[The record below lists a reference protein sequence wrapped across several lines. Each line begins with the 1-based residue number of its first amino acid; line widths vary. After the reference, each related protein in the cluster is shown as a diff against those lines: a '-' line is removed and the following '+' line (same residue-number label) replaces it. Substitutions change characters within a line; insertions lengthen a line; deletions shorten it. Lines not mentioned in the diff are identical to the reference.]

1 MTKIIGPVNLLETSD
16 EADEV
21 AIQPTEVTENEPE
34 QLIVVKQIPIIIEKL
49 ESVKSEIEH
58 KVNVACSM
66 VCTDENYKEIKKIRS
81 ALNKELVEFETQRK
95 SVKSEVM
102 TPYEHFESVYKNCIS
117 GPYKQADS
125 ALKGKI
131 EAIEQGLK
139 REKYEK
145 SKAYFD
151 EYSQALGID
160 FIKFEQ
166 VGLNITMTV
175 TLKKLRENIKAFLDK
190 VMDDL
195 KLIAT
200 QEHKDEILY
209 HYKKVDGMTFLNASK
224 AITLVSEK
232 FKAIEAERVRAEAE
246 KTEREKAELNE
257 QATLNEYEPFEA
269 NVAVEVAPP
278 EEKPHINQTDE
289 KVFSLTFTVYGTKTQ
304 LKDFA
309 IAVKKL
315 INERGL
321 RYE

>member
-1 MTKIIGPVNLLETSD
+1 M
-16 EADEV
+16 
-21 AIQPTEVTENEPE
+21 NEQS

-81 ALNKELVEFETQRK
+81 ALNKELAEFESQRK
-95 SVKSEVM
+95 AVKSEVM
-102 TPYEHFESVYKNCIS
+102 TPYEHFESVYKECIS
-117 GPYKQADS
+117 TPYKKADS
-125 ALKGKI
+125 ALKSKI

-139 REKYEK
+139 QEKHDK
-145 SKAYFD
+145 SKAYFN
-151 EYSQALGID
+151 EYAQTLGID
-160 FIKFEQ
+160 FVKYEQ
-166 VGLNITMTV
+166 VRLSITMTV
-175 TLKKLRENIKAFLDK
+175 TLKKLRETIKAFLDK
-190 VMDDL
+190 VMDDI
-195 KLIAT
+195 KLIAV

-209 HYKKVDGMTFLNASK
+209 EYKQTLNVSA
-224 AITLVSEK
+224 AITSVTERY
-232 FKAIEAERVRAEAE
+232 KAIEAERARAEAE

>member
-1 MTKIIGPVNLLETSD
+1 M
-16 EADEV
+16 
-21 AIQPTEVTENEPE
+21 NEQS

-81 ALNKELVEFETQRK
+81 ALNKELAEFESQRK
-95 SVKSEVM
+95 AVKSEVM
-102 TPYEHFESVYKNCIS
+102 TPYEHFESVYKECIS
-117 GPYKQADS
+117 TPYKKADS
-125 ALKGKI
+125 ALKNKI

-139 REKYEK
+139 QEKHDK
-145 SKAYFD
+145 SKAYFN
-151 EYSQALGID
+151 EYAQTLGID
-160 FIKFEQ
+160 FVKYEQ
-166 VGLNITMTV
+166 VGLSITMTI
-175 TLKKLRENIKAFLDK
+175 TLKKLRETIKAFLDK
-190 VMDDL
+190 VMDDI
-195 KLIAT
+195 KLIAV

-209 HYKKVDGMTFLNASK
+209 EYKQTLNVSA
-224 AITLVSEK
+224 AITSVTERY
-232 FKAIEAERVRAEAE
+232 KAIEAERARAEAE
-246 KTEREKAELNE
+246 QLERKKAELNE

-278 EEKPHINQTDE
+278 EEEPHINQTDE

>member
-21 AIQPTEVTENEPE
+21 AIQPTEVTETEPE
-34 QLIVVKQIPIIIEKL
+34 QLIVVEQVPVIIERL
-49 ESVKSEIEH
+49 ESVKSVIEE
-58 KVNVACSM
+58 KVETACAM
-66 VCTDENYKEIKKIRS
+66 ICTDENYKEIKKLRAS
-81 ALNKELVEFETQRK
+81 LNKEFAEFENLRK
-95 SVKSEVM
+95 TVKSEIM
-102 TPYEHFESVYKNCIS
+102 TPYEHFEKVYKECIS
-117 GPYKQADS
+117 GPYTKADA
-125 ALKGKI
+125 ALKSKN
-131 EAIEQGLK
+131 EAVEHGLK

-232 FKAIEAERVRAEAE
+232 FKAIEAERVRAKAE

-278 EEKPHINQTDE
+278 EEEPHINQTDE

>member
-1 MTKIIGPVNLLETSD
+1 M
-16 EADEV
+16 
-21 AIQPTEVTENEPE
+21 NEQS

-66 VCTDENYKEIKKIRS
+66 VFTDENYKEIKKIRS
-81 ALNKELVEFETQRK
+81 ALNKELAEFESQRK
-95 SVKSEVM
+95 AVKSEVM
-102 TPYEHFESVYKNCIS
+102 TPYEHFESVYKECIS
-117 GPYKQADS
+117 TPYKKADS
-125 ALKGKI
+125 ALKSKI

-139 REKYEK
+139 QEKHDK
-145 SKAYFD
+145 SKAYFN
-151 EYSQALGID
+151 EYAQTLGID
-160 FIKFEQ
+160 FVKYEQ
-166 VGLNITMTV
+166 VGLSITMTV
-175 TLKKLRENIKAFLDK
+175 TLKKLRETIKAFLDK
-190 VMDDL
+190 VMDDI
-195 KLIAT
+195 KLIAV

-209 HYKKVDGMTFLNASK
+209 EYKQTLNVSA
-224 AITLVSEK
+224 AITSVTERY
-232 FKAIEAERVRAEAE
+232 KAIEAERARAEAE

>member
-1 MTKIIGPVNLLETSD
+1 MM
-16 EADEV
+16 
-21 AIQPTEVTENEPE
+21 NEQS
-34 QLIVVKQIPIIIEKL
+34 QLIVVEQIPIIIEKL

-81 ALNKELVEFETQRK
+81 ALNKELAEFESQRK
-95 SVKSEVM
+95 AVKSEVM
-102 TPYEHFESVYKNCIS
+102 TPYEHFESVYKECIS
-117 GPYKQADS
+117 TPYKKADS
-125 ALKGKI
+125 ALKSKI

-139 REKYEK
+139 QEKHDK
-145 SKAYFD
+145 SKAYFN
-151 EYSQALGID
+151 EYAQTLGID
-160 FIKFEQ
+160 FVKYEQ
-166 VGLNITMTV
+166 VGLSFTMTV
-175 TLKKLRENIKAFLDK
+175 TLKKLRETIKAFLDK
-190 VMDDL
+190 VMDDI
-195 KLIAT
+195 KLIAV

-209 HYKKVDGMTFLNASK
+209 EYKQTLNVSA
-224 AITLVSEK
+224 AITSVTERY
-232 FKAIEAERVRAEAE
+232 KAIEAERARAEAE

>member
-1 MTKIIGPVNLLETSD
+1 MM
-16 EADEV
+16 
-21 AIQPTEVTENEPE
+21 NEQS

-81 ALNKELVEFETQRK
+81 ALNKELAEFESQRK
-95 SVKSEVM
+95 AVKSEVM
-102 TPYEHFESVYKNCIS
+102 TPYEHFESVYKECIS
-117 GPYKQADS
+117 TPYKKADS
-125 ALKGKI
+125 ALKSKI

-139 REKYEK
+139 QEKHDK
-145 SKAYFD
+145 SKAYFN
-151 EYSQALGID
+151 EYAQTLGID
-160 FIKFEQ
+160 FVKYEQ
-166 VGLNITMTV
+166 VGLSITMTV
-175 TLKKLRENIKAFLDK
+175 TLKKLRETIKAFLDK
-190 VMDDL
+190 VMDDI
-195 KLIAT
+195 KLIAV

-209 HYKKVDGMTFLNASK
+209 EYKQTLNVSA
-224 AITLVSEK
+224 AITSVTERY
-232 FKAIEAERVRAEAE
+232 KAIEAERARAEAE

>member
-1 MTKIIGPVNLLETSD
+1 M
-16 EADEV
+16 
-21 AIQPTEVTENEPE
+21 NEQS

-81 ALNKELVEFETQRK
+81 ALNKELAEFESQRK

-102 TPYEHFESVYKNCIS
+102 TPYEHFESVYKECIS
-117 GPYKQADS
+117 TPYKKADS
-125 ALKGKI
+125 ALKNKI

-139 REKYEK
+139 QEKQDK
-145 SKAYFD
+145 SKAYFN
-151 EYSQALGID
+151 EYAQTLGID
-160 FIKFEQ
+160 FVKYEQ
-166 VGLNITMTV
+166 VGLSITMTV
-175 TLKKLRENIKAFLDK
+175 TLKKLRETIKAFLDK
-190 VMDDL
+190 VMDDI
-195 KLIAT
+195 KLIAV

-209 HYKKVDGMTFLNASK
+209 EYKQTLNVSA
-224 AITLVSEK
+224 AITSVTERY
-232 FKAIEAERVRAEAE
+232 KAIEAERARAEAE

>member
-1 MTKIIGPVNLLETSD
+1 MM
-16 EADEV
+16 
-21 AIQPTEVTENEPE
+21 NEQS

-81 ALNKELVEFETQRK
+81 ALNKEFAEFESQRK
-95 SVKSEVM
+95 AVKSEVM
-102 TPYEHFESVYKNCIS
+102 TPYEHFESVYKECIS
-117 GPYKQADS
+117 TPYKKAYS
-125 ALKGKI
+125 ELNSTIKTF
-131 EAIEQGLK
+131 EQGLK
-139 REKYEK
+139 QEKHDK
-145 SKAYFD
+145 SKAYFN
-151 EYSQALGID
+151 EYAQTLGID
-160 FIKFEQ
+160 FVKYEQ
-166 VGLNITMTV
+166 VGLNITMTI
-175 TLKKLRENIKAFLDK
+175 TLEKLRETIKAFLDK
-190 VMDDL
+190 VMDDI
-195 KLIAT
+195 KLIAV

-209 HYKKVDGMTFLNASK
+209 EYKQTLNVSA
-224 AITLVSEK
+224 AITSVTERY
-232 FKAIEAERVRAEAE
+232 KAIEAERARAEAE

>member
-1 MTKIIGPVNLLETSD
+1 M
-16 EADEV
+16 
-21 AIQPTEVTENEPE
+21 NEQS

-81 ALNKELVEFETQRK
+81 ALNKELAEFESQRK
-95 SVKSEVM
+95 AVKSEVM
-102 TPYEHFESVYKNCIS
+102 TPYEHFESVYKECIS
-117 GPYKQADS
+117 TPYKKADS
-125 ALKGKI
+125 ALKSKI

-139 REKYEK
+139 QEKHDK
-145 SKAYFD
+145 SKAYFN
-151 EYSQALGID
+151 EYTQTLGID
-160 FIKFEQ
+160 FVKYEQ
-166 VGLNITMTV
+166 VGLSITMTV
-175 TLKKLRENIKAFLDK
+175 TLKKLRETIKAFLDK
-190 VMDDL
+190 VMDDI
-195 KLIAT
+195 KLIAV

-209 HYKKVDGMTFLNASK
+209 EYKQTLNVSA
-224 AITLVSEK
+224 AITSVTERY
-232 FKAIEAERVRAEAE
+232 KAIEAERARAEAE

>member
-1 MTKIIGPVNLLETSD
+1 M
-16 EADEV
+16 
-21 AIQPTEVTENEPE
+21 NEQS

-58 KVNVACSM
+58 KVNVACST

-81 ALNKELVEFETQRK
+81 ALNKELAEFESQRK
-95 SVKSEVM
+95 AVKSEVM
-102 TPYEHFESVYKNCIS
+102 TPYEHFESVYKECIS
-117 GPYKQADS
+117 TPYKKADS
-125 ALKGKI
+125 ALKNKI

-139 REKYEK
+139 QEKHDK
-145 SKAYFD
+145 SKAYFN
-151 EYSQALGID
+151 EYAQTLGID
-160 FIKFEQ
+160 FVKYEQ
-166 VGLNITMTV
+166 VGLSITMTI
-175 TLKKLRENIKAFLDK
+175 TLKKLRETIKAFLDK
-190 VMDDL
+190 VMDDI
-195 KLIAT
+195 KLIAV

-209 HYKKVDGMTFLNASK
+209 EYKQTLNVSA
-224 AITLVSEK
+224 AITSVTERY
-232 FKAIEAERVRAEAE
+232 KAIEAERARAEAE
-246 KTEREKAELNE
+246 QLERKKAELNE

-278 EEKPHINQTDE
+278 EEEPHINQTDE

>member
-1 MTKIIGPVNLLETSD
+1 M
-16 EADEV
+16 
-21 AIQPTEVTENEPE
+21 NEQS

-81 ALNKELVEFETQRK
+81 ALNKELAEFESQRK
-95 SVKSEVM
+95 AVKSEVM
-102 TPYEHFESVYKNCIS
+102 TPYEHFESVYKECIS
-117 GPYKQADS
+117 TPYKKADS
-125 ALKGKI
+125 ALKSKI

-139 REKYEK
+139 QEKHDK
-145 SKAYFD
+145 SKEYFN
-151 EYSQALGID
+151 EYAQTLGID
-160 FIKFEQ
+160 FVKYEQ
-166 VGLNITMTV
+166 VGLSITMTV
-175 TLKKLRENIKAFLDK
+175 TLKKLRETIKAFLDK
-190 VMDDL
+190 VMDDI
-195 KLIAT
+195 KLIAV

-209 HYKKVDGMTFLNASK
+209 EYKQTLNVSA
-224 AITLVSEK
+224 AITSVTERY
-232 FKAIEAERVRAEAE
+232 KAIEAERARAEAE

>member
-1 MTKIIGPVNLLETSD
+1 M
-16 EADEV
+16 
-21 AIQPTEVTENEPE
+21 NEQS

-81 ALNKELVEFETQRK
+81 ALNKELAEFESQRK
-95 SVKSEVM
+95 AVKSEVM
-102 TPYEHFESVYKNCIS
+102 TPYEHFESVYKECIS
-117 GPYKQADS
+117 TPYKKADS
-125 ALKGKI
+125 ALKSKI

-139 REKYEK
+139 QEKQDK
-145 SKAYFD
+145 SKAYFN
-151 EYSQALGID
+151 EYAQTLGID
-160 FIKFEQ
+160 FVKYEQ
-166 VGLNITMTV
+166 VGLSITMTV
-175 TLKKLRENIKAFLDK
+175 TLKKLRETIKAFLDK
-190 VMDDL
+190 VMDDI
-195 KLIAT
+195 KLIAV

-209 HYKKVDGMTFLNASK
+209 EYKQTLNVSA
-224 AITLVSEK
+224 AITSVTERY
-232 FKAIEAERVRAEAE
+232 KAIEAERARAEAE

-309 IAVKKL
+309 IAVKNL

>member
-1 MTKIIGPVNLLETSD
+1 M
-16 EADEV
+16 
-21 AIQPTEVTENEPE
+21 NEQS

-81 ALNKELVEFETQRK
+81 ALNKELAEFESQRK
-95 SVKSEVM
+95 AVKSEVM
-102 TPYEHFESVYKNCIS
+102 TPYEHFESVYKECIS
-117 GPYKQADS
+117 TPYKKADS
-125 ALKGKI
+125 ALKNKI

-139 REKYEK
+139 QEKHDK
-145 SKAYFD
+145 SKAYFN
-151 EYSQALGID
+151 EYAQTLGID
-160 FIKFEQ
+160 FVKYEQ
-166 VGLNITMTV
+166 VGLSITMTV
-175 TLKKLRENIKAFLDK
+175 TLKKLRETIKAFLDK
-190 VMDDL
+190 VMDDI
-195 KLIAT
+195 KLIAV

-209 HYKKVDGMTFLNASK
+209 EYKQTLNVSA
-224 AITLVSEK
+224 AITSVTERY
-232 FKAIEAERVRAEAE
+232 KAIEAERARAEAE

>member
-1 MTKIIGPVNLLETSD
+1 M
-16 EADEV
+16 
-21 AIQPTEVTENEPE
+21 NEQS
-34 QLIVVKQIPIIIEKL
+34 QLIVVKQMPIIIEKL

-81 ALNKELVEFETQRK
+81 ALNKELAEFESQRK
-95 SVKSEVM
+95 AVKSEVM
-102 TPYEHFESVYKNCIS
+102 TPYEHFESVYKECIS
-117 GPYKQADS
+117 TPYKKADS
-125 ALKGKI
+125 ALKSKI

-139 REKYEK
+139 QEKHDK
-145 SKAYFD
+145 SKEYFN
-151 EYSQALGID
+151 EYAQTLGID
-160 FIKFEQ
+160 FVKYEQ
-166 VGLNITMTV
+166 VGLSITMTV
-175 TLKKLRENIKAFLDK
+175 TLKKLRETIKAFLDK
-190 VMDDL
+190 VMDDI
-195 KLIAT
+195 KLIAV

-209 HYKKVDGMTFLNASK
+209 EYKQTLNVSA
-224 AITLVSEK
+224 AITSVTERY
-232 FKAIEAERVRAEAE
+232 KAIEAERARAEAE

>member
-1 MTKIIGPVNLLETSD
+1 M
-16 EADEV
+16 
-21 AIQPTEVTENEPE
+21 NEQS
-34 QLIVVKQIPIIIEKL
+34 QLIVVKQIPIIIERL

-81 ALNKELVEFETQRK
+81 ALNKELAEFESQRK
-95 SVKSEVM
+95 AVKSEVM
-102 TPYEHFESVYKNCIS
+102 TPYEHFESVYKECIS
-117 GPYKQADS
+117 TPYKKADS
-125 ALKGKI
+125 ALKSKI

-139 REKYEK
+139 QEKHDK
-145 SKAYFD
+145 SKAYFN
-151 EYSQALGID
+151 EYAQTLGID
-160 FIKFEQ
+160 FVKYEQ
-166 VGLNITMTV
+166 VGLSITMTV
-175 TLKKLRENIKAFLDK
+175 TLKKLRETIKAFLDK
-190 VMDDL
+190 VMDDI
-195 KLIAT
+195 KLIAV

-209 HYKKVDGMTFLNASK
+209 EYKQTLNVSA
-224 AITLVSEK
+224 AITSVTERY
-232 FKAIEAERVRAEAE
+232 KAIEAERARAEAE

-278 EEKPHINQTDE
+278 EEKPHINQTNE

>member
-1 MTKIIGPVNLLETSD
+1 M
-16 EADEV
+16 
-21 AIQPTEVTENEPE
+21 NEQS

-81 ALNKELVEFETQRK
+81 ALNKELAEFESQRK
-95 SVKSEVM
+95 AVKSEVM
-102 TPYEHFESVYKNCIS
+102 TPYEHFESVYKECIS
-117 GPYKQADS
+117 TPYKKADS
-125 ALKGKI
+125 ALKSKI

-139 REKYEK
+139 QEKHDK
-145 SKAYFD
+145 SKAYFN
-151 EYSQALGID
+151 EYAQTLGID
-160 FIKFEQ
+160 FVKYEQ
-166 VGLNITMTV
+166 VGLSITMTV
-175 TLKKLRENIKAFLDK
+175 TLKKLRETIKAFLDK
-190 VMDDL
+190 VMDDI
-195 KLIAT
+195 KLIAV

-209 HYKKVDGMTFLNASK
+209 EYKQTLNVSA
-224 AITLVSEK
+224 AITSVTERY
-232 FKAIEAERVRAEAE
+232 KAIEAERARAEAE

-278 EEKPHINQTDE
+278 EEKTHINQTDE

>member
-49 ESVKSEIEH
+49 ESVKAEIEH

-66 VCTDENYKEIKKIRS
+66 VCTDENYKEVKKIRS
-81 ALNKELVEFETQRK
+81 ALNKELAEFETQRK

-125 ALKGKI
+125 ALKSKI

-139 REKYEK
+139 QEKHDK
-145 SKAYFD
+145 SKAYFN
-151 EYSQALGID
+151 EYAQTLGID
-160 FIKFEQ
+160 FVKYEQ
-166 VGLNITMTV
+166 VGLSITMTI
-175 TLKKLRENIKAFLDK
+175 TLKKLRETIKAFLDK
-190 VMDDL
+190 VMDDI
-195 KLIAT
+195 KLIAV

-209 HYKKVDGMTFLNASK
+209 EYKQTLNVSA
-224 AITLVSEK
+224 AITSVTERY
-232 FKAIEAERVRAEAE
+232 KAIEAEQL
-246 KTEREKAELNE
+246 ERKKAELNE
-257 QATLNEYEPFEA
+257 QINIKEYEPFTA
-269 NVAVEVAPP
+269 NVPTEVAAPL
-278 EEKPHINQTDE
+278 EEEQPAMADE
-289 KVFSLTFTVYGTKTQ
+289 KIYPLSFTVYGTKTQ

-309 IAVKKL
+309 LAVKQL

-321 RYE
+321 KYE

>member
-1 MTKIIGPVNLLETSD
+1 M
-16 EADEV
+16 
-21 AIQPTEVTENEPE
+21 NEQS

-81 ALNKELVEFETQRK
+81 ALNKELAEFESRRK
-95 SVKSEVM
+95 AVKSEVM
-102 TPYEHFESVYKNCIS
+102 TPYEHFESVYKECIS
-117 GPYKQADS
+117 TPYKKADS
-125 ALKGKI
+125 ALKNKI

-139 REKYEK
+139 QEKHDK
-145 SKAYFD
+145 SKAYFN
-151 EYSQALGID
+151 EYAQTLGID
-160 FIKFEQ
+160 FVKYEQ
-166 VGLNITMTV
+166 VGLSITMTI
-175 TLKKLRENIKAFLDK
+175 TLKKLRETIKAFLDK
-190 VMDDL
+190 VMDDI
-195 KLIAT
+195 KLIAV

-209 HYKKVDGMTFLNASK
+209 EYKQTLNVSA
-224 AITLVSEK
+224 AITSVTERY
-232 FKAIEAERVRAEAE
+232 KAIEAEQL
-246 KTEREKAELNE
+246 ERKKAELNE

-278 EEKPHINQTDE
+278 EEEPHINQTDE

>member
-1 MTKIIGPVNLLETSD
+1 MI
-16 EADEV
+16 
-21 AIQPTEVTENEPE
+21 NEQS

-81 ALNKELVEFETQRK
+81 ALNKELAEFESQRK
-95 SVKSEVM
+95 AVKSEVM
-102 TPYEHFESVYKNCIS
+102 TPYEHFESVYKECIS
-117 GPYKQADS
+117 TPYKKADS
-125 ALKGKI
+125 ALKSKI

-139 REKYEK
+139 QEKHDK
-145 SKAYFD
+145 SKAYFN
-151 EYSQALGID
+151 EYAQTLGID
-160 FIKFEQ
+160 FVKYEQ
-166 VGLNITMTV
+166 VGLSITMTV
-175 TLKKLRENIKAFLDK
+175 TLKKLRETIKAFLDK
-190 VMDDL
+190 VMDDI
-195 KLIAT
+195 KLIAV

-209 HYKKVDGMTFLNASK
+209 EYKQTLNVSA
-224 AITLVSEK
+224 AITSVTERY
-232 FKAIEAERVRAEAE
+232 KAIEAERARAEAE

>member
-1 MTKIIGPVNLLETSD
+1 M
-16 EADEV
+16 
-21 AIQPTEVTENEPE
+21 NEQS

-81 ALNKELVEFETQRK
+81 ALNKELAEFESQRK
-95 SVKSEVM
+95 AVKSEVM
-102 TPYEHFESVYKNCIS
+102 TPYEHFESVYKDCIS

-145 SKAYFD
+145 SEAYFD

-160 FIKFEQ
+160 FVKFEQ

-175 TLKKLRENIKAFLDK
+175 TVKKLRETVKSFLDK
-190 VMDDL
+190 VMDDI
-195 KLIAT
+195 KLIAV

-209 HYKKVDGMTFLNASK
+209 EYKQTLNVSA
-224 AITLVSEK
+224 AITSVTERY
-232 FKAIEAERVRAEAE
+232 KAIEAERARAEAE
-246 KTEREKAELNE
+246 QLERKKAELNE
-257 QATLNEYEPFEA
+257 QINIKEYEPFTA
-269 NVAVEVAPP
+269 NVPTEVVPP
-278 EEKPHINQTDE
+278 AEEQPTQSDE
-289 KVFSLTFTVYGTKTQ
+289 KVYPLTFTVYGTKSQ

-309 IAVKKL
+309 VAIKQL

-321 RYE
+321 KYE

>member
-1 MTKIIGPVNLLETSD
+1 M
-16 EADEV
+16 
-21 AIQPTEVTENEPE
+21 NEQS

-81 ALNKELVEFETQRK
+81 ALNKELAEFESQRK
-95 SVKSEVM
+95 AVKSEVM
-102 TPYEHFESVYKNCIS
+102 TPYEHFESVYKECIS
-117 GPYKQADS
+117 TPYKKADS
-125 ALKGKI
+125 ALKSKI

-139 REKYEK
+139 QEKQDK
-145 SKAYFD
+145 SKAYFN
-151 EYSQALGID
+151 EYAQTLGID
-160 FIKFEQ
+160 FVKYEQ
-166 VGLNITMTV
+166 VGLSITMTV
-175 TLKKLRENIKAFLDK
+175 TLKKLRETIKAFLDK
-190 VMDDL
+190 VMDDI
-195 KLIAT
+195 KLIAV

-209 HYKKVDGMTFLNASK
+209 EYKQTLNVSA
-224 AITLVSEK
+224 AITSVTERY
-232 FKAIEAERVRAEAE
+232 KAIEAERARAEAE

>member
-1 MTKIIGPVNLLETSD
+1 M
-16 EADEV
+16 
-21 AIQPTEVTENEPE
+21 NEQS

-81 ALNKELVEFETQRK
+81 ALNKELAEFESQRK
-95 SVKSEVM
+95 AVKSEVM
-102 TPYEHFESVYKNCIS
+102 TPYEHFESVYKECIS
-117 GPYKQADS
+117 TPYKKADS
-125 ALKGKI
+125 ALKNKI

-139 REKYEK
+139 QEKHDK
-145 SKAYFD
+145 SKAYFN
-151 EYSQALGID
+151 EYAQTLGID
-160 FIKFEQ
+160 FVKYEQ
-166 VGLNITMTV
+166 VGLSITMTI
-175 TLKKLRENIKAFLDK
+175 TLKKLRETIKAFLDK
-190 VMDDL
+190 VMDDI
-195 KLIAT
+195 KLIAV

-209 HYKKVDGMTFLNASK
+209 EYKQTLNVSA
-224 AITLVSEK
+224 AITSVTERY
-232 FKAIEAERVRAEAE
+232 KAIEAERARAEAE

>member
-1 MTKIIGPVNLLETSD
+1 M
-16 EADEV
+16 
-21 AIQPTEVTENEPE
+21 NEQS

-81 ALNKELVEFETQRK
+81 ALNKELAEFESQRK
-95 SVKSEVM
+95 AVKSEVM
-102 TPYEHFESVYKNCIS
+102 TPYEHFESVYKDCIS

-145 SKAYFD
+145 SEAYFD

-160 FIKFEQ
+160 FVKFEQ

-175 TLKKLRENIKAFLDK
+175 TVKKLRETVKSFLDK
-190 VMDDL
+190 VMDDI
-195 KLIAT
+195 KLIAV

-209 HYKKVDGMTFLNASK
+209 EYKQTLNVSA
-224 AITLVSEK
+224 AITSVTERY
-232 FKAIEAERVRAEAE
+232 KAIEVERARAEAE
-246 KTEREKAELNE
+246 QLERKKAELNE
-257 QATLNEYEPFEA
+257 QINIKEYEPFTA
-269 NVAVEVAPP
+269 NVPTKVAAPL
-278 EEKPHINQTDE
+278 EEEQPAMSDKKIYPL
-289 KVFSLTFTVYGTKTQ
+289 SFTVYGTKTQ

-309 IAVKKL
+309 LAVKQL

-321 RYE
+321 KYE

>member
-1 MTKIIGPVNLLETSD
+1 M
-16 EADEV
+16 
-21 AIQPTEVTENEPE
+21 NEQS

-81 ALNKELVEFETQRK
+81 ALNKELAEFESQRK

-102 TPYEHFESVYKNCIS
+102 TPYEHFESVYKECIS
-117 GPYKQADS
+117 TPYKKADS
-125 ALKGKI
+125 ALKNKI

-139 REKYEK
+139 QEKHDK
-145 SKAYFD
+145 SKAYFN
-151 EYSQALGID
+151 EYAQTLGID
-160 FIKFEQ
+160 FVKYEQ
-166 VGLNITMTV
+166 VGLSITMTV
-175 TLKKLRENIKAFLDK
+175 TLKKLRETIKAFLDK
-190 VMDDL
+190 VMDDI
-195 KLIAT
+195 KLIAV

-209 HYKKVDGMTFLNASK
+209 EYKQTLNVSA
-224 AITLVSEK
+224 AITSVTERY
-232 FKAIEAERVRAEAE
+232 KAIEAERARAEAE

>member
-1 MTKIIGPVNLLETSD
+1 M
-16 EADEV
+16 
-21 AIQPTEVTENEPE
+21 NEQS

-81 ALNKELVEFETQRK
+81 ALNKELAEFESQRK
-95 SVKSEVM
+95 AVKSEVM
-102 TPYEHFESVYKNCIS
+102 TPYEHFESVYKECIS
-117 GPYKQADS
+117 TPYKKADS
-125 ALKGKI
+125 ALKSKI

-139 REKYEK
+139 QEKHDK
-145 SKAYFD
+145 SKAYFN
-151 EYSQALGID
+151 EYAQTLGID
-160 FIKFEQ
+160 FVKYEQ
-166 VGLNITMTV
+166 VGLSITMTV
-175 TLKKLRENIKAFLDK
+175 TLKKLRETIKAFLDK
-190 VMDDL
+190 VMDDI
-195 KLIAT
+195 KLIAV

-209 HYKKVDGMTFLNASK
+209 EYKQTLNVSA
-224 AITLVSEK
+224 AITSVTERY
-232 FKAIEAERVRAEAE
+232 KAIEAERARAEAE

-321 RYE
+321 KYE

>member
-1 MTKIIGPVNLLETSD
+1 M
-16 EADEV
+16 
-21 AIQPTEVTENEPE
+21 NEQS

-81 ALNKELVEFETQRK
+81 ALNKELAEFESQRK
-95 SVKSEVM
+95 AVKSEVM
-102 TPYEHFESVYKNCIS
+102 TPYEHFESVYKECIS
-117 GPYKQADS
+117 TPYKKADS
-125 ALKGKI
+125 ALKSKI

-139 REKYEK
+139 QEKHDK
-145 SKAYFD
+145 SKAYFN
-151 EYSQALGID
+151 EYAQTLGID
-160 FIKFEQ
+160 FVKYEQ
-166 VGLNITMTV
+166 VGLSITMTV
-175 TLKKLRENIKAFLDK
+175 TLKKLRETIKAFLDK
-190 VMDDL
+190 VMDDI
-195 KLIAT
+195 KLIAV

-209 HYKKVDGMTFLNASK
+209 EYKQTLNVSA
-224 AITLVSEK
+224 AITSVTERY
-232 FKAIEAERVRAEAE
+232 KAIEAERARAEAE

-278 EEKPHINQTDE
+278 EEEPHINQTDE

>member
-1 MTKIIGPVNLLETSD
+1 MM
-16 EADEV
+16 
-21 AIQPTEVTENEPE
+21 NEQS

-81 ALNKELVEFETQRK
+81 ALNKELAEFESQRK
-95 SVKSEVM
+95 AVKSEVM
-102 TPYEHFESVYKNCIS
+102 TPYEHFESVYKECIS
-117 GPYKQADS
+117 TPYKKADS
-125 ALKGKI
+125 ALKSKI

-139 REKYEK
+139 QEKHDK
-145 SKAYFD
+145 SKAYFN
-151 EYSQALGID
+151 EYAQTLGID
-160 FIKFEQ
+160 FVKYEQ
-166 VGLNITMTV
+166 VGLSITMTI
-175 TLKKLRENIKAFLDK
+175 TLKKLRETIKAFLDK
-190 VMDDL
+190 VMDDI
-195 KLIAT
+195 KLIAV

-209 HYKKVDGMTFLNASK
+209 EYKQTLNVSA
-224 AITLVSEK
+224 AITSVTERY
-232 FKAIEAERVRAEAE
+232 KAIEEEKARAEAE